1 MKDFNT
7 MYWSLFIMFSLKVF
21 LDDLKRNK
29 LLIIILFSAYT
40 LGIILGVILPKV
52 GEKNYFLKTVVN
64 LFSSALQKKGNTA
77 SIFLSRIFTDLFTL
91 ILFYILSI
99 SKFLIVA
106 NGFILFYRG
115 YVLGAVSVALFS
127 IFGVMG
133 LALFISVV
141 LTQNLISSAVL
152 VVFSAFCFDA
162 KNNRFCNKI
171 KGDERLIYLVFAF
184 VLILLSVLLQIIILF
199 LFLRPIN
206 YFT

>member
-1 MKDFNT
+1 
-7 MYWSLFIMFSLKVF
+7 MFSLKVF

-29 LLIIILFSAYT
+29 LLIIIFFSAYT